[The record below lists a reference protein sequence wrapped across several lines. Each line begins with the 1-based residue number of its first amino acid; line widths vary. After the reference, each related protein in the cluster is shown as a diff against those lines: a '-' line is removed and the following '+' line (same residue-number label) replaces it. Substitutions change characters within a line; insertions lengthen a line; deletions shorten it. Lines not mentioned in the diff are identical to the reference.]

1 MDDDGLLNDNTIRPV
16 NNLSVTGRVAV
27 MTATTRQGRG
37 FFQDLPNEI
46 LIQIL
51 PRLTNL
57 TDLGSVL
64 HASPTVYRIFD
75 TYAIEITQAILES
88 GYVYKRWGKCRR
100 LYKCG
105 DTTPRIR
112 CFILFIILLHSSRL
126 PATNLADLHEI
137 IFQDHP
143 IYRGKP
149 EPPGGKKHGFDPVPI
164 PIDTPSVVIRSVIA
178 TARRMTWLALDCLQL
193 HLARFRQV
201 QPAHPVETK
210 KAFQKRPEAKRKNYM
225 LEPGTPTLRF
235 YGRNVSYE
243 LWLPHLYDDV
253 KTAATH
259 SGLGWPAED
268 VEALN
273 SDGRNGLPWRRHD
286 SRSQVLNYLQ
296 ETHGQSS
303 PASVRI
309 PWERLQTRQ
318 REGPAPAMRDRA
330 IGVARGI
337 YRKSNALA
345 LGDFASY
352 ERLDFGFW
360 CFERMWLAGF
370 LTRVIIAS
378 TLLSSTTVLG

>member
-1 MDDDGLLNDNTIRPV
+1 
-16 NNLSVTGRVAV
+16 

-37 FFQDLPNEI
+37 LFQDLPNEI

-88 GYVYKRWGKCRR
+88 GY
-100 LYKCG
+100 
-105 DTTPRIR
+105 
-112 CFILFIILLHSSRL
+112 
-126 PATNLADLHEI
+126 

-143 IYRGKP
+143 IYRGKL
-149 EPPGGKKHGFDPVPI
+149 EPPGGRKHGFDSDPI

-201 QPAHPVETK
+201 QPAHPVETE
-210 KAFQKRPEAKRKNYM
+210 KAFQKRPEAKRKNYV

-235 YGRNVSYE
+235 YGRNYK
-243 LWLPHLYDDV
+243 LWLLHLFDDV

-273 SDGRNGLPWRRHD
+273 SDGRNGSPWRRHD

-303 PASVRI
+303 PAAVSI
-309 PWERLQTRQ
+309 PWERLQARQ
-318 REGPAPAMRDRA
+318 REGPAPPMRDRA

-352 ERLDFGFW
+352 ERLGFGFW
-360 CFERMWLAGF
+360 CFERMRLAGF
-370 LTRVIIAS
+370 FSHSRDHCEYATFKYHCALVKCPWAGGCRESGGEEAGRGGTRKKE
-378 TLLSSTTVLG
+378 G